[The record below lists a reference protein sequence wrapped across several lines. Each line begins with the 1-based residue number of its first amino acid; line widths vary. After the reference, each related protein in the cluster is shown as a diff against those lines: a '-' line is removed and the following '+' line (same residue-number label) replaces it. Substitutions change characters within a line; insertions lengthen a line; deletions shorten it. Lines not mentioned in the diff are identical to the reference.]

1 LDIDWT
7 VGELMSVSQTLGAGE
22 DALLT
27 RLREGDRDVL
37 GDLFGLHRPRLWRM
51 VRFRMD
57 GRLLARVD
65 PDDVLQEA
73 FLVGSRRI
81 ESFLTESGASLF
93 VWLRL
98 IVMQT
103 LCDMHRHHVGAKM
116 RDARRDVAL
125 EAVGSRTSVCLAIQL
140 AGTITSP
147 SQAAA
152 GIELMGQL
160 EQAIASMAEIDQE
173 IIALRHFEDLTN
185 LETAE
190 VLKITPQAASNRYVR
205 AIGRLKEILKPFRD
219 LHEK

>member
-1 LDIDWT
+1 M
-7 VGELMSVSQTLGAGE
+7 GE
-22 DALLT
+22 
-27 RLREGDRDVL
+27 
-37 GDLFGLHRPRLWRM
+37 LFGLHRERLWRL

-57 GRLLARVD
+57 PRLRDRMD

-73 FLVGSRRI
+73 FLAGSRRV
-81 ESFLTESGASLF
+81 ESFLSQPGASLF

-98 IVMQT
+98 LVMQT
-103 LCDMHRHHVGAKM
+103 LCDLYRHHVGAQM

-125 EAVGSRTSVCLAIQL
+125 DPQDGSHTSVCLAVLL

-152 GIELMGQL
+152 ALELMGRL
-160 EQAIASMAEIDQE
+160 EQAIASMAKIDQE

-190 VLKITPQAASNRYVR
+190 ALGISPQAASNRYVR
-205 AIGRLKEILKPFRD
+205 AIARLKEILTPFRD
-219 LHEK
+219 SNR